1 MLQQTGRYNAPAPAS
16 VADGWTLERLTQP
29 SRLHGANGLRT
40 GTDGRIYVAQVAGSQ
55 VSALNPDTGE
65 IETISAM
72 GAGIEG
78 PDDLVFDRLQET
90 AFPAQSVGRSI
101 LGTPDTV
108 RSFNPVRLRA
118 YLSRN
123 YKAPGMIVAAAGAID
138 HAAIVADV
146 VTRPDAG
153 VGFVER

>member
-78 PDDLVFDRLQET
+78 PDDLVEAVEERLLR
-90 AFPAQSVGRSI
+90 GREA
-101 LGTPDTV
+101 GD
-108 RSFNPVRLRA
+108 SF
-118 YLSRN
+118 
-123 YKAPGMIVAAAGAID
+123 G
-138 HAAIVADV
+138 
-146 VTRPDAG
+146 AG
-153 VGFVER
+153 VDV